1 MMRMRDEP
9 LPPEDCTTM
18 DEVRSGVDALDAAI
32 CRLIETRFAYMD
44 AAARIK
50 PLRSS
55 VRDEARKAEVLRNV
69 QRHARAAGWPPELAA
84 SLWERLIEAS
94 IEFEL
99 KEFDRQRDKK
109 KSATA

>member
-1 MMRMRDEP
+1 MMCMSDEP
-9 LPPEDCTTM
+9 LPPEDCTTTA
-18 DEVRSGVDALDAAI
+18 EVRAGVDAIDEAI

-84 SLWERLIEAS
+84 ALWEQLIEAS

-99 KEFDRQRDKK
+99 KEFDRQRDGK
-109 KSATA
+109 KSARA